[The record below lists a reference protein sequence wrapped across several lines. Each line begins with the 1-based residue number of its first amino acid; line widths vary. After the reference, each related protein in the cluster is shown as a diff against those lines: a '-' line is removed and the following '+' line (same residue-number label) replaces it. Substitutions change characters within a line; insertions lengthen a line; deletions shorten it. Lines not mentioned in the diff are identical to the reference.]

1 MSEYIR
7 VVFDPF
13 WYLKFEKVKVKWKEL
28 YPMRRTESRKR
39 YGTGSITAYLCLV
52 LILML
57 SLISGTIASVRNA
70 HARVMT
76 ACAMEQGLYSLFAEY
91 DRALLGQYELFFY
104 NGGDKSGVWKPE
116 TISRKVAK
124 TAGEVL
130 SPTASGMGILT
141 GSIFSGQVTDVYLGG
156 YRLATDEEGSAF
168 SRQICEAMK
177 ASLGTYGI
185 QQLSQK
191 LKGEQETVK
200 RQEDGQSGYEEEE
213 VLKQYE
219 ESKQSQEGTEKTEG
233 EGESGNNASSE
244 PDEKQ
249 QVPEDF
255 VNPIEVIQKVMK
267 MGILGLVLPEGQTVP
282 QGETDVSVLAS
293 NRELQSGFGMVER
306 GKDLSFVD
314 KMLSAEYILWK
325 FPCYTQSEKKEGL
338 RCQVEYVLCGKN
350 NDRDNLTGTV
360 NRLLALREAAN
371 LVYLAGDAQKQTEM
385 ETMAGVIAASLGI
398 PAAMPV
404 VKMALA
410 VCWAFA
416 ESVLDLR
423 ELLDGGKVALFK
435 TAESWQLSLEQL
447 PKLLETGD
455 QSRKNA
461 AGGMNYSNYLRLLLM
476 QKSGKAVTFGAM
488 DLVEYNMRTVQ
499 NQPGFRLDCCVD
511 ELEAGFTAKIGKRQY
526 EITRNYGYEMQ
537 GAA

>member
-1 MSEYIR
+1 
-7 VVFDPF
+7 
-13 WYLKFEKVKVKWKEL
+13 
-28 YPMRRTESRKR
+28 MRETERQKR
-39 YGTGSITAYLCLV
+39 WAAGSITAYLCLV

-76 ACAMEQGLYSLFAEY
+76 ACAMEQGLYSLFAGY
-91 DRALLGQYELFFY
+91 DRTLLGQYELFFY

-116 TISRKVAK
+116 TMSRKVAE

-130 SPTASGMGILT
+130 SPTASGMGILS
-141 GSIFSGQVTDVYLGG
+141 GSLSGGQVTEVYLGG

-191 LKGEQETVK
+191 LRGEQETVK

-219 ESKQSQEGTEKTEG
+219 ESKQPEEGTEKTEG
-233 EGESGNNASSE
+233 EGESGNGTPSE
-244 PDEKQ
+244 PDQKQ
-249 QVPEDF
+249 PVPEDF

-267 MGILGLVLPEGQTVP
+267 MGILGLVLPEGQ
-282 QGETDVSVLAS
+282 
-293 NRELQSGFGMVER
+293 
-306 GKDLSFVD
+306 
-314 KMLSAEYILWK
+314 
-325 FPCYTQSEKKEGL
+325 
-338 RCQVEYVLCGKN
+338 CQVEYVLCGKN
-350 NDRDNLTGTV
+350 SDQDNLAGTV

-371 LVYLAGDAQKQTEM
+371 LVYLAKDAQKQGEM
-385 ETMAGVIAASLGI
+385 EAMAGVIAASFGV

-416 ESVLDLR
+416 ESILDLR

-461 AGGMNYSNYLRLLLM
+461 PGGMEYSDYLRLLLM

-488 DLVEYNMRTVQ
+488 DLVEYNMRTEQ
-499 NQPGFRLDCCVD
+499 QQPGFRLDCCVD
-511 ELEAGFTAKIGKRQY
+511 ELEAGFTAVIGKREY

>member
-1 MSEYIR
+1 
-7 VVFDPF
+7 
-13 WYLKFEKVKVKWKEL
+13 
-28 YPMRRTESRKR
+28 MRETERQKR
-39 YGTGSITAYLCLV
+39 WAAGSITAYLCLV

-76 ACAMEQGLYSLFAEY
+76 ACAMEQGLYSLFAGY
-91 DRALLGQYELFFY
+91 DRTLLGQYELFFY

-116 TISRKVAK
+116 TMSRKVAE

-130 SPTASGMGILT
+130 SPTASGMGILS
-141 GSIFSGQVTDVYLGG
+141 GSLSGGQVTEVYLGG

-191 LKGEQETVK
+191 LRG
-200 RQEDGQSGYEEEE
+200 
-213 VLKQYE
+213 
-219 ESKQSQEGTEKTEG
+219 EGTEKTKG
-233 EGESGNNASSE
+233 EGESGNGTPSE
-244 PDEKQ
+244 PDQKQ
-249 QVPEDF
+249 PVPEDF

-267 MGILGLVLPEGQTVP
+267 MGILGLVLPEGQALS
-282 QGETDVSVLAS
+282 QGETDVSFLAS
-293 NRELQSGFGMVER
+293 KRELQSGFGMAEC
-306 GKDLSFVD
+306 GKELSFVD
-314 KMLSAEYILWK
+314 KMLSSEYILWK
-325 FPCYTQSEKKEGL
+325 FPCYTSKEKKEGL
-338 RCQVEYVLCGKN
+338 QCQVEYVLCGKN
-350 NDRDNLTGTV
+350 SDQDNLAGTV

-371 LVYLAGDAQKQTEM
+371 LVYLAKDAQKQGEM
-385 ETMAGVIAASLGI
+385 EAMAGVIAASFGV

-416 ESVLDLR
+416 ESILDLR
-423 ELLDGGKVALFK
+423 EMLDGGKVALFK

-461 AGGMNYSNYLRLLLM
+461 PGGMEYSDYLRLLLM

-488 DLVEYNMRTVQ
+488 DLVEYNMRTEQ
-499 NQPGFRLDCCVD
+499 KQLGFRLDCCVD
-511 ELEAGFTAKIGKRQY
+511 ELEAGFTAVIGKREY

>member
-1 MSEYIR
+1 
-7 VVFDPF
+7 
-13 WYLKFEKVKVKWKEL
+13 
-28 YPMRRTESRKR
+28 MRRTESRKR
-39 YGTGSITAYLCLV
+39 YGIGSITAYLCLV

-70 HARVMT
+70 HARVIT

-141 GSIFSGQVTDVYLGG
+141 GSIFGGQVTEVYLGG

-249 QVPEDF
+249 QIPEDF

>member
-1 MSEYIR
+1 
-7 VVFDPF
+7 
-13 WYLKFEKVKVKWKEL
+13 
-28 YPMRRTESRKR
+28 MRETERQKR
-39 YGTGSITAYLCLV
+39 WAAGSITAYLCLV

-76 ACAMEQGLYSLFAEY
+76 ACAMEQGLYSLFAGY
-91 DRALLGQYELFFY
+91 DRTLLGQYELFFY

-116 TISRKVAK
+116 TMSRKVAE

-130 SPTASGMGILT
+130 SPTASGMGILS
-141 GSIFSGQVTDVYLGG
+141 GSLSGGQVTEVYLGG

-191 LKGEQETVK
+191 LRGEQETVK

-219 ESKQSQEGTEKTEG
+219 ESKQPEEGTEKTEG
-233 EGESGNNASSE
+233 EGESGNGTPSE
-244 PDEKQ
+244 PDQKQ
-249 QVPEDF
+249 PVPEDF

-267 MGILGLVLPEGQTVP
+267 MGILGLVLPEGQ
-282 QGETDVSVLAS
+282 Q
-293 NRELQSGFGMVER
+293 
-306 GKDLSFVD
+306 
-314 KMLSAEYILWK
+314 
-325 FPCYTQSEKKEGL
+325 
-338 RCQVEYVLCGKN
+338 CQVEYVLCGKN
-350 NDRDNLTGTV
+350 SDQDNLAGTV

-371 LVYLAGDAQKQTEM
+371 LVYLAKDAQKQGEM
-385 ETMAGVIAASLGI
+385 EAMAGVIAASFGV

-416 ESVLDLR
+416 ESILDLR

-461 AGGMNYSNYLRLLLM
+461 PGGMEYSDYLRLLLM

-488 DLVEYNMRTVQ
+488 DLVEYNMRTEQ
-499 NQPGFRLDCCVD
+499 QQPGFRLDCCVD
-511 ELEAGFTAKIGKRQY
+511 ELEAGFTAVIGKREY

>member
-13 WYLKFEKVKVKWKEL
+13 WHLKFEKVKVKWKEL

-141 GSIFSGQVTDVYLGG
+141 GSIFSGQVTEVYLGG